1 MISKMK
7 KRRYFTSETSRPIY
21 HRILIGLFPLGSALL
36 VLSLWL
42 LGLNVDLG
50 VFGYTVLFISILF
63 ITVGL
68 ICIFKFISEK
78 NVPRFNVPKMS
89 YRAKRIARKIE
100 RLFNEMTIVD
110 ILKITPK
117 TKYGYPVPV
126 IKVFISE
133 NCLEGYVLIE
143 NLGAYERI
151 GKTTLGES
159 ISGIM
164 KGNRL
169 AGYEVVRSDLE
180 LGGMCMRFDFE
191 NVKGLTRLE
200 VKHHDLT
207 PFKSTSAH
215 DIKLGNDLIWH
226 TRKYPMMSL
235 IARTGAGK
243 SVFAGYIADMATL
256 QGWEVR
262 YNSAKRD
269 KYVERFNGSYEVED
283 IVELAEKY
291 VHVMTE
297 RLAVV
302 AEKSRDDYADVGLN
316 DILLVFDELGHLNAL
331 LSDDK
336 KLNKRWQSALKSL
349 SMTGRSAGIHLLL
362 ISQFGTIEGF
372 VNSSIRAQVSDVVVM
387 LGNAASSAS
396 ERQYVMGGYADIP
409 SRFYGIGEGLALVSG
424 AGRKWEEPHYYQAPW
439 ISD

>member
-1 MISKMK
+1 MK
-7 KRRYFTSETSRPIY
+7 KRKYFVSENSRPIY
-21 HRILIGLFPLGSALL
+21 HRILTGLFPLGSALL
-36 VLSLWL
+36 VFSFWL
-42 LGLNVDLG
+42 FGLKVDLG
-50 VFGYTVLFISILF
+50 TFGYVMLAVSILF

-68 ICIFKFISEK
+68 ICIFMFFSEK
-78 NVPRFNVPKMS
+78 NIPRFNLPKMS
-89 YRAKRIARKIE
+89 YRARRIARKIE
-100 RLFNEMTIVD
+100 RLFDEMTIVD
-110 ILKITPK
+110 ILRITPK

-126 IKVFISE
+126 IKAFIAE

-143 NLGAYERI
+143 NLGAYERV
-151 GKTTLGES
+151 GKATLSES
-159 ISGIM
+159 ISGVM

-207 PFKSTSAH
+207 PFKSDSSH

-226 TRKYPMMSL
+226 ARKYPMMSL

-243 SVFAGYIADMATL
+243 SVLAGYIADIATL

-262 YNSAKRD
+262 YSSAKRD

-297 RLAVV
+297 RLSVV
-302 AEKSRDDYADVGLN
+302 AEASRDDYADVGLN

-372 VNSSIRAQVSDVVVM
+372 VNSSIRAQVSDVVIM

-439 ISD
+439 IDD

>member
-1 MISKMK
+1 M
-7 KRRYFTSETSRPIY
+7 
-21 HRILIGLFPLGSALL
+21 GSALL
-36 VLSLWL
+36 VFSFWL
-42 LGLNVDLG
+42 FGLNVDLG
-50 VFGYTVLFISILF
+50 VFGYTILFISFLF
-63 ITVGL
+63 TIIGL
-68 ICIFKFISEK
+68 ICILIFVSEK
-78 NVPRFNVPKMS
+78 NVPRFDIPKMGR
-89 YRAKRIARKIE
+89 RAKRIARKIE
-100 RLFNEMTIVD
+100 RLFDEMTIVD

-126 IKVFISE
+126 IKVFVDE
-133 NCLEGYVLIE
+133 NRLEGYVLIE

-159 ISGIM
+159 ISGVM
-164 KGNRL
+164 KGNQL

-191 NVKGLTRLE
+191 NVKGLARLE
-200 VKHHDLT
+200 VKHHDLI
-207 PFKSTSAH
+207 PFKSDSAH

-226 TRKYPMMSL
+226 ARKYPMMSL

-243 SVFAGYIADMATL
+243 SVLAGYIADIATL

-262 YNSAKRD
+262 YNSAKQD
-269 KYVERFNGSYEVED
+269 KYVERFNGVYAVED
-283 IVELAEKY
+283 IVKLAEKY
-291 VHVMTE
+291 VRVMQE
-297 RLAVV
+297 RLSVV
-302 AEKSRDDYADVGLN
+302 AEASRDDYADVGLN

-439 ISD
+439 IID